1 MPDWPGEP
9 LQFAR
14 ILAGLR
20 GLPLQKR
27 LNCKVLQGYFLFGL
41 PGEPLQFA
49 RILAGLRG
57 PPLQM
62 ELDLGILRG
71 GNIIPLLIPALDYEP

>member
-1 MPDWPGEP
+1 LPDWPGKP

-20 GLPLQKR
+20 G
-27 LNCKVLQGYFLFGL
+27 V
-41 PGEPLQFA
+41 
-49 RILAGLRG
+49 
-57 PPLQM
+57 PLQM

>member
-1 MPDWPGEP
+1 MFASPDEP

-20 GLPLQKR
+20 G
-27 LNCKVLQGYFLFGL
+27 V
-41 PGEPLQFA
+41 
-49 RILAGLRG
+49 
-57 PPLQM
+57 PLQM